1 VTNGDVEKQMYTVVC
16 SCIVPFCACWT
27 HLCLDRKMLCVKCTL
42 LWQKKELYVPTEKNS
57 VCVVHS
63 SAPTEEEEEEEEE
76 EKKKEKEKEKKKKK
90 KKKKTTT
97 LCRLH
102 EYAPT
107 EKCSVYSCTFLC
119 PNRKKEEKK
128 GKGGCTLHKRTTILS
143 EKQTNSLFHSI
154 QI

>member
-1 VTNGDVEKQMYTVVC
+1 MTNGDVEKQMYTVVC

-76 EKKKEKEKEKKKKK
+76 EKKKRKEKKLQLCVGCMSMPQQKNALCIVVHFSVQTEKKKKK
-90 KKKKTTT
+90 RRKKKREGGLYTTQ
-97 LCRLH
+97 
-102 EYAPT
+102 
-107 EKCSVYSCTFLC
+107 KD
-119 PNRKKEEKK
+119 NN
-128 GKGGCTLHKRTTILS
+128 TI
-143 EKQTNSLFHSI
+143 
-154 QI
+154 